1 MATPRYARCEIADIR
16 RRVEECLGSLLSG
29 KGRQETP
36 EQFWERVEKAGRL
49 HRALALYDQIAAE
62 EAAWRQVQRESK
74 QQFEQRL
81 AREGRQAEAER
92 LRTELIAA
100 GLSQREA
107 QTELVARLQPL
118 DGTRTRAWETPD
130 PWLAGRLFRTKV
142 DQRNLLNMVKNCED
156 LQYEYDDQ
164 EEDQPDSD
172 DDEHAALKRI
182 QWARCRR
189 EERRAL
195 ADARWRARKL
205 KLTAAHDSMRR
216 HT

>member
-1 MATPRYARCEIADIR
+1 MAKPRYAHCEISDIR
-16 RRVEECLGSLLSG
+16 SAVETRLGGLPAPKVSNERASG
-29 KGRQETP
+29 
-36 EQFWERVEKAGRL
+36 FWERVEKAGQL
-49 HRALALYDQIAAE
+49 HKALALYDKIAAE
-62 EAAWRQVQRESK
+62 WAAWSRLRRETK
-74 QQFEQRL
+74 QQFAQRL
-81 AREGRQAEAER
+81 EQEGRQAEAER
-92 LRTELIAA
+92 LKADLLAT

-107 QTELVARLQPL
+107 QVELVRRLQPL

-142 DQRNLLNMVKNCED
+142 DQRNLLNMVKNCEE

-164 EEDQPDSD
+164 EEDQPDGD

-195 ADARWRARKL
+195 ANARWRARKL
-205 KLTAAHDSMRR
+205 KLTAAQ
-216 HT
+216 